1 MTALASQAA
10 SIQPSWLTRLDPRV
24 KLWFVLLGVMLCL
37 FADPLGVLIS
47 VVVAA
52 HLILLA
58 GGITGRHLRR
68 IWTALSPILIVILIL
83 QPIFSSGEGAVVW
96 SIGSLVVTRAGL
108 LIGVRYALR
117 VAGAAFVVLT
127 LVLTTPVD
135 RLVRALEKLGL
146 PYTWALTI
154 GLALRYLGTLGDL
167 YTSISEAQQARGW
180 DLSQGRMLKRARAF
194 IPTLVALIVASLRLS
209 DGLALGLAARGFGAS
224 IGRPR
229 TVLDDIAMRRA
240 DWLAFAIASGAFA
253 AVFAGLFLP

>member
-1 MTALASQAA
+1 MMVLASQAA
-10 SIQPSWLTRLDPRV
+10 FVRPSWLTHLDPRV
-24 KLWFVLLGVMLCL
+24 KLWFTLLGVMLCL
-37 FADPLGVLIS
+37 LARPLGVLIG
-47 VVVAA
+47 VVVAV
-52 HLILLA
+52 HLILLL

-68 IWTALSPILIVILIL
+68 IWLALSPILIVILIL
-83 QPIFSSGEGAVVW
+83 QPILISGEGSVVW
-96 SIGSLVVTRAGL
+96 RIGSLAVTRAGL

-127 LVLTTPVD
+127 LVLATPVD

-146 PYTWALTI
+146 PYNWALTT

-209 DGLALGLAARGFGAS
+209 DGLALGLSARGFGVS
-224 IGRPR
+224 TGRPR
-229 TVLDDIAMRRA
+229 TVLDDIAMRPI
-240 DWLAFAIASGAFA
+240 DWLAFAIVSGAFA
-253 AVFAGLFLP
+253 AVFIWLFLA